1 MPTKKSAASKGRKKA
16 ASKRTGGK
24 KAGATATRT
33 RVQSQQEYRATSGD
47 TLKSV
52 ADKFKVPLK
61 FLARANNLSEGAPL
75 TPGVALLI
83 PALKFDVFGGA
94 KEGWVQ
100 IAPIW
105 YQKGTGIG
113 DDRIIVP
120 RIPKTLGPLI
130 KGR

>member
-1 MPTKKSAASKGRKKA
+1 MPTKKSTASKGRKKA

-24 KAGATATRT
+24 KAATATRT
-33 RVQSQQEYRATSGD
+33 RVQPQQEYRATSGD

-52 ADKFKVPLK
+52 ADKFKVPVK
-61 FLARANNLSEGAPL
+61 FLARANNLSEAAPL
-75 TPGVALLI
+75 NPGLALLI

-94 KEGWVQ
+94 KEGWVE

-105 YQKGTGIG
+105 YQKGTGFG

-120 RIPKTLGPLI
+120 KIQKTLGTL